1 MIETM
6 FAEVFLQSWS
16 IGQIAIAVV
25 ILAGLIAI
33 VFIGLRA
40 MGIQPPPWV
49 LQIGWVLIIVFV
61 VVLAIKIL
69 LSMW

>member
-1 MIETM
+1 M
-6 FAEVFLQSWS
+6 FADVFLQSWS
-16 IGQIAIAVV
+16 LGQIAIAVV
-25 ILAGLIAI
+25 ILAGLVAI

-40 MGIQPPPWV
+40 MHVEPPAWV